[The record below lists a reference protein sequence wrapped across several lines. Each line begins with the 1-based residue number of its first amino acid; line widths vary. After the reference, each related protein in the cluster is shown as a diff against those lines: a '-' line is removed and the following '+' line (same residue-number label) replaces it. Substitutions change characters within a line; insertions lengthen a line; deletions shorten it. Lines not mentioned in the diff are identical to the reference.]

1 MRNRAHIAILL
12 HNHIYPF
19 PLSADNRLYDAA
31 NQLRSEN
38 LKLSVENEQLRFSVT
53 DPDGNHHHHHLH
65 GGGGGS
71 TPNGSAVAAHLQHS
85 AVKIQTLEKRLMA
98 QQEELTDLHKRK
110 GENAQRIVDLNIKL
124 EEQAA
129 VLGDRNGRL
138 GEQLSLNNTLRAEV
152 HMLTTSLHELKGL
165 NACLRDE
172 HTALQ
177 LAFASLE
184 DKLRKVQDENRELV
198 DRLMKYKS
206 KDVDKM
212 NDENESFLK

>member
-1 MRNRAHIAILL
+1 M
-12 HNHIYPF
+12 YYFVP
-19 PLSADNRLYDAA
+19 PDNRLYDAT

-38 LKLSVENEQLRFSVT
+38 LKLSVENEQLRYSLT
-53 DPDGNHHHHHLH
+53 DGSHSSGSAHHLYGNSTPN

-71 TPNGSAVAAHLQHS
+71 GAGAMHLQHS
-85 AVKIQTLEKRLMA
+85 SAKIQALEKRLMS

-124 EEQAA
+124 EEQSAA
-129 VLGDRNGRL
+129 LADRTGRL
-138 GEQLSLNNTLRAEV
+138 GEQMSVNNTLRAEV
-152 HMLTTSLHELKGL
+152 NMLMTSLHELKGL

-177 LAFASLE
+177 LAFTSLE

-198 DRLMKYKS
+198 DRLMRYKS

>member
-1 MRNRAHIAILL
+1 MGSISVRYVYTSIVSHSS
-12 HNHIYPF
+12 P
-19 PLSADNRLYDAA
+19 DNRLYDAA

-53 DPDGNHHHHHLH
+53 DGAGTGSGSNH
-65 GGGGGS
+65 S
-71 TPNGSAVAAHLQHS
+71 TANGSAAAAQHLHHS
-85 AVKIQTLEKRLMA
+85 AAKIQTLEKRLLA

-110 GENAQRIVDLNIKL
+110 GENSQRIVDLNIKL
-124 EEQAA
+124 EDHVAGLA
-129 VLGDRNGRL
+129 DRNARL
-138 GEQLSLNNTLRAEV
+138 AEQVSLNNTLRAEV

-177 LAFASLE
+177 LAFAALE
-184 DKLRKVQDENRELV
+184 EKLRKVQDENRELV
-198 DRLMKYKS
+198 DRLMKYKA